1 MNRLAISRAANLAMF
16 LFLVVLSW
24 CFKASYFSFAVAIFI
39 IFLLC
44 DIWYS
49 YRNHEKIFPDVSR
62 PFKYMAGAIFSLY
75 ILFILTAIFH
85 FDGQDVHKAIEY
97 AYLSIPF
104 FMTWWISAKY
114 SVSQGVRWGILVGA
128 IIACVIGLHQWCI
141 NPGIRI
147 ESSYAHPNH
156 FGTMIN
162 LTLPLIGYYAVH
174 VKNNAY
180 KILSVCT
187 MIVQLGCLYLTGSRG
202 ALLALIGAVVLG
214 MLWAYVSLREY
225 KNIRF
230 GKYACVFIILI
241 LIGGGFTL
249 YHMGQERN
257 LDVVRMAETG
267 DSVAKAGG
275 ERMQMIRAS
284 IAMWE
289 DHKLFGVGAGHW
301 GEAYYGQYRPSDI
314 HEEGHSMP
322 HNMPLFFLS
331 TGGLVGVAGYCI
343 FIILSIVALTKVVK
357 MGRSLKW
364 GIAVYMIFLSFFLQ
378 GLVDTTII
386 NKIPARMYFA
396 IMGCIVTLSASRLI
410 ANSEIKQLR
419 E

>member
-1 MNRLAISRAANLAMF
+1 MVHSIRMNQISNIF
-16 LFLVVLSW
+16 LFFIMIIISW
-24 CFKASYFSFAVAIFI
+24 EFKASYFSYA
-39 IFLLC
+39 L
-44 DIWYS
+44 
-49 YRNHEKIFPDVSR
+49 
-62 PFKYMAGAIFSLY
+62 
-75 ILFILTAIFH
+75 ILFVLFLMIDGYYSFHHHLPFLPKRNKPFYVILLGILSF
-85 FDGQDVHKAIEY
+85 
-97 AYLSIPF
+97 YLAFNFTSLMHWTHIDLVKSMDYTWLCFPF
-104 FMTWWISAKY
+104 FMTWWILSKY
-114 SVSQGVRWGILVGA
+114 DAERGFRWGILVGA
-128 IIACVIGLHQWCI
+128 VIACVIGLHQWCI

-396 IMGCIVTLSASRLI
+396 LMGSFIPLCYLHL
-410 ANSEIKQLR
+410 KQK
-419 E
+419 

>member
-1 MNRLAISRAANLAMF
+1 MVHSIRMNQISNIF
-16 LFLVVLSW
+16 LFFIMIIISW
-24 CFKASYFSFAVAIFI
+24 EFKASYFSYA
-39 IFLLC
+39 L
-44 DIWYS
+44 
-49 YRNHEKIFPDVSR
+49 
-62 PFKYMAGAIFSLY
+62 
-75 ILFILTAIFH
+75 ILFVLFLMIDGYYSFHHQLSFLPKQNKTFYVILLGILSF
-85 FDGQDVHKAIEY
+85 
-97 AYLSIPF
+97 YLAFNFTSLMHWTHIDLVKSMDYTWLCFPF
-104 FMTWWISAKY
+104 FMTWWILSKY
-114 SVSQGVRWGILVGA
+114 DAERGFRWGILVGA
-128 IIACVIGLHQWCI
+128 VIACVIGLHQWCI

-331 TGGLVGVAGYCI
+331 TGGLVGAAGYCI

-396 IMGCIVTLSASRLI
+396 LMGSFIPLCYLHL
-410 ANSEIKQLR
+410 KQK
-419 E
+419 

>member
-1 MNRLAISRAANLAMF
+1 MVHSIRMNQISNIF
-16 LFLVVLSW
+16 LFFIMIIISW
-24 CFKASYFSFAVAIFI
+24 EFKASYFSYA
-39 IFLLC
+39 L
-44 DIWYS
+44 
-49 YRNHEKIFPDVSR
+49 
-62 PFKYMAGAIFSLY
+62 
-75 ILFILTAIFH
+75 ILFVLFLMIDGYYSFHHHLSFLPKRNKPFYVILLGILSF
-85 FDGQDVHKAIEY
+85 
-97 AYLSIPF
+97 YLAFNFTSLMHWTHIDLVKSMDYTWLCFPF
-104 FMTWWISAKY
+104 FMTWWILSKY
-114 SVSQGVRWGILVGA
+114 DAERGFRWGILVGA
-128 IIACVIGLHQWCI
+128 VIACVIGLHQWCI

-289 DHKLFGVGAGHW
+289 DHKLFGIGAGHW

-343 FIILSIVALTKVVK
+343 FIILAIVALTKVVK

-396 IMGCIVTLSASRLI
+396 LMGSFIPLCYLHL
-410 ANSEIKQLR
+410 KQK
-419 E
+419 

>member
-1 MNRLAISRAANLAMF
+1 MVHSIRMNQISNIF
-16 LFLVVLSW
+16 LFFIMIIISW
-24 CFKASYFSFAVAIFI
+24 EFKASYFSYA
-39 IFLLC
+39 L
-44 DIWYS
+44 
-49 YRNHEKIFPDVSR
+49 
-62 PFKYMAGAIFSLY
+62 
-75 ILFILTAIFH
+75 ILFVLFLMIDGYYSFHHHLPFLPKRNKPFYVILLGILSF
-85 FDGQDVHKAIEY
+85 
-97 AYLSIPF
+97 YLAFNFTSLMHWTHIDLVKSMDYTWLCFPF
-104 FMTWWISAKY
+104 FMTWWILSKY
-114 SVSQGVRWGILVGA
+114 DEERGFRWGILVGA
-128 IIACVIGLHQWCI
+128 VIACVIGLHQWCI

-396 IMGCIVTLSASRLI
+396 LMGSFIPLCYLHL
-410 ANSEIKQLR
+410 KQK
-419 E
+419 

>member
-1 MNRLAISRAANLAMF
+1 MVHSIRMNQISNIF
-16 LFLVVLSW
+16 LFFIMIIISW
-24 CFKASYFSFAVAIFI
+24 EFKASYFSYA
-39 IFLLC
+39 L
-44 DIWYS
+44 
-49 YRNHEKIFPDVSR
+49 
-62 PFKYMAGAIFSLY
+62 
-75 ILFILTAIFH
+75 ILFVLFLMIDGYYSFHHQLSFLPKRNKTFYVILLGILSF
-85 FDGQDVHKAIEY
+85 
-97 AYLSIPF
+97 YLAFNFTSLMHWTHIDLVKSMDYTWLCFPF
-104 FMTWWISAKY
+104 FMTWWILSKY
-114 SVSQGVRWGILVGA
+114 DAERGFRWGILVGA
-128 IIACVIGLHQWCI
+128 VIACVIGLHQWCI

-147 ESSYAHPNH
+147 ESSYANPNH

-162 LTLPLIGYYAVH
+162 LTLALIGYYAVH

-267 DSVAKAGG
+267 NSVAKAGG

-331 TGGLVGVAGYCI
+331 TGGLVGAAGYCI

-396 IMGCIVTLSASRLI
+396 LMGSFIPLCYLHL
-410 ANSEIKQLR
+410 KQK
-419 E
+419 

>member
-1 MNRLAISRAANLAMF
+1 MVHSIRMNQISNIF
-16 LFLVVLSW
+16 LFFIMIIISW
-24 CFKASYFSFAVAIFI
+24 EFKASYFSYA
-39 IFLLC
+39 L
-44 DIWYS
+44 
-49 YRNHEKIFPDVSR
+49 
-62 PFKYMAGAIFSLY
+62 
-75 ILFILTAIFH
+75 ILFVLFLMIDGYYSFHHHLPFLPKRNKPFYVILLGILSFYLAFNFTSL
-85 FDGQDVHKAIEY
+85 VHWTHIDLVKSMDY
-97 AYLSIPF
+97 TWLCFPF
-104 FMTWWISAKY
+104 FMTWWILSKY
-114 SVSQGVRWGILVGA
+114 DAERGFRWGILVGA
-128 IIACVIGLHQWCI
+128 VIACVIGLYQWCI

-396 IMGCIVTLSASRLI
+396 LMGSFIPLCYLHL
-410 ANSEIKQLR
+410 KQK
-419 E
+419 

>member
-62 PFKYMAGAIFSLY
+62 PFKYMASAIFSLY

-128 IIACVIGLHQWCI
+128 IIACIIGGYQWYFH
-141 NPGIRI
+141 PGMRLY
-147 ESSYAHPNH
+147 SSYANPNH
-156 FGTMIN
+156 FGTMIDI
-162 LTLPLIGYYAVH
+162 TLPLILYYM
-174 VKNNAY
+174 VKY
-180 KILSVCT
+180 KNKSYRLLSAMT
-187 MIVQLGCLYLTGSRG
+187 IFTQLCCLYATSSRG
-202 ALLALIGAVVLG
+202 ALIGLAAG
-214 MLWAYVSLREY
+214 MVFSTLVSLFIV
-225 KNIRF
+225 K
-230 GKYACVFIILI
+230 GKITPLVKKICIILTVVII
-241 LIGGGFTL
+241 LFGGFGA
-249 YHMGQERN
+249 YRMGHARPESQ
-257 LDVVRMAETG
+257 L
-267 DSVAKAGG
+267 GG
-275 ERMQMIRAS
+275 ERAFMAEAS
-284 IAMWE
+284 VEMWE
-289 DHKLFGVGAGHW
+289 DYKLIGVGASHW
-301 GEAYYGQYRPSDI
+301 QENYYGKYHPVGASEQ
-314 HEEGHSMP
+314 GLTMP
-322 HNMPLFFLS
+322 HNMMLYFLS
-331 TGGLVGVAGYCI
+331 TGGIIGGFG
-343 FIILSIVALTKVVK
+343 FITFYVFSFLGIYQ
-357 MGRSLKW
+357 SLKKRNEL
-364 GIAVYMIFLSFFLQ
+364 ILCICVFIPFFAFFIQ

>member
-1 MNRLAISRAANLAMF
+1 MVHSIRMNQISNIF
-16 LFLVVLSW
+16 LFFIMIIISW
-24 CFKASYFSFAVAIFI
+24 EFKASYFSYA
-39 IFLLC
+39 L
-44 DIWYS
+44 
-49 YRNHEKIFPDVSR
+49 
-62 PFKYMAGAIFSLY
+62 
-75 ILFILTAIFH
+75 ILFVLFLMIDGYYSFHHHLPFLPKRNKPFYVILLGILSF
-85 FDGQDVHKAIEY
+85 
-97 AYLSIPF
+97 YLAFNFTSLMHWTHIDLVKSMDYTWLCFPF
-104 FMTWWISAKY
+104 FMTWWILSKY
-114 SVSQGVRWGILVGA
+114 DAERGFRWGILVGA
-128 IIACVIGLHQWCI
+128 VIACVIGLHQWCI

-249 YHMGQERN
+249 YHMGQERS

-396 IMGCIVTLSASRLI
+396 LMGSFIPLCYLHL
-410 ANSEIKQLR
+410 KQK
-419 E
+419 

>member
-1 MNRLAISRAANLAMF
+1 MVHSIRMNQISNIF
-16 LFLVVLSW
+16 LFFIMIIISW
-24 CFKASYFSFAVAIFI
+24 EFKASYFSYA
-39 IFLLC
+39 L
-44 DIWYS
+44 
-49 YRNHEKIFPDVSR
+49 
-62 PFKYMAGAIFSLY
+62 
-75 ILFILTAIFH
+75 ILFVLFLIIDGYYSFHHQLSFLPKRNKTFYVILLGILSF
-85 FDGQDVHKAIEY
+85 
-97 AYLSIPF
+97 YLAFNFTSLMHWTHIDLVKSMDYTWLCFPF
-104 FMTWWISAKY
+104 FMTWWILSKY
-114 SVSQGVRWGILVGA
+114 DAERGFRWGILVGA
-128 IIACVIGLHQWCI
+128 VIACVIGLHQWCI

-331 TGGLVGVAGYCI
+331 TGGLVGAAGYCI

-396 IMGCIVTLSASRLI
+396 LMGSFIPLCYLHL
-410 ANSEIKQLR
+410 KQK
-419 E
+419 

>member
-1 MNRLAISRAANLAMF
+1 MLHSIRMNQISNIF
-16 LFLVVLSW
+16 LFFILLIISW
-24 CFKASYFSFAVAIFI
+24 EFKASYFSYA
-39 IFLLC
+39 L
-44 DIWYS
+44 
-49 YRNHEKIFPDVSR
+49 
-62 PFKYMAGAIFSLY
+62 
-75 ILFILTAIFH
+75 ILFVLFLMIDGYYSFHHHLSFLPKRNKPFYVILLGILAF
-85 FDGQDVHKAIEY
+85 
-97 AYLSIPF
+97 YLAFNFTSLMHWTHIDLVKSMDYTWLCFPF
-104 FMTWWISAKY
+104 FMTWWILSKY
-114 SVSQGVRWGILVGA
+114 DAERGFRWGILVGA
-128 IIACVIGLHQWCI
+128 VIACVIGLHQWCI

-214 MLWAYVSLREY
+214 MLWAYVSLRKY

-331 TGGLVGVAGYCI
+331 TGGLVGAAGYCI

-396 IMGCIVTLSASRLI
+396 LMGSFIPLCYLHL
-410 ANSEIKQLR
+410 KQK
-419 E
+419 

>member
-1 MNRLAISRAANLAMF
+1 MIGETMVHSIRMNQISNIF
-16 LFLVVLSW
+16 LFFIMIIISW
-24 CFKASYFSFAVAIFI
+24 EFKASYFSYA
-39 IFLLC
+39 L
-44 DIWYS
+44 
-49 YRNHEKIFPDVSR
+49 
-62 PFKYMAGAIFSLY
+62 
-75 ILFILTAIFH
+75 ILFVLFLMIDGYYSFHHQLSFLPKRNKTFYVILLGILAF
-85 FDGQDVHKAIEY
+85 
-97 AYLSIPF
+97 YLAFNFTSLMHWTHIDLVKSMDYTWLCFPF
-104 FMTWWISAKY
+104 FMTWWILSKY
-114 SVSQGVRWGILVGA
+114 DAERGFRWGILVGA
-128 IIACVIGLHQWCI
+128 VIACVIGLHQWCI

-331 TGGLVGVAGYCI
+331 TGGLVGAAGYCI

-396 IMGCIVTLSASRLI
+396 LMGSFIPLCYLHL
-410 ANSEIKQLR
+410 KQK
-419 E
+419 

>member
-1 MNRLAISRAANLAMF
+1 MVHSIRMNQISNIF
-16 LFLVVLSW
+16 LFFIMIIISW
-24 CFKASYFSFAVAIFI
+24 EFKASYFSYA
-39 IFLLC
+39 L
-44 DIWYS
+44 
-49 YRNHEKIFPDVSR
+49 
-62 PFKYMAGAIFSLY
+62 
-75 ILFILTAIFH
+75 ILFVLFLMIDGYYSFHHQLSFLPKRNKTFYVILLGILSF
-85 FDGQDVHKAIEY
+85 
-97 AYLSIPF
+97 YLAFNFTSLMHWTHIDLVKSMDYTWLCFPF
-104 FMTWWISAKY
+104 FMTWWILSKY
-114 SVSQGVRWGILVGA
+114 DAERGLRWGILVGA
-128 IIACVIGLHQWCI
+128 VIACVIGLHQWCI

-331 TGGLVGVAGYCI
+331 TGGLVGAAGYCI

-396 IMGCIVTLSASRLI
+396 LMGSFIPLCYLHL
-410 ANSEIKQLR
+410 KQK
-419 E
+419 

>member
-1 MNRLAISRAANLAMF
+1 MVHSIRMNQISNIF
-16 LFLVVLSW
+16 LFFIMIIISW
-24 CFKASYFSFAVAIFI
+24 EFKASYFSYA
-39 IFLLC
+39 L
-44 DIWYS
+44 
-49 YRNHEKIFPDVSR
+49 
-62 PFKYMAGAIFSLY
+62 
-75 ILFILTAIFH
+75 ILFVLFLMIDGYYSFHHHLPFLPKRNKPFYVILLGILSF
-85 FDGQDVHKAIEY
+85 
-97 AYLSIPF
+97 YLAFNFTSLMHWTHIDLVKSMDYTWLCFPF
-104 FMTWWISAKY
+104 FMTWWILSKY
-114 SVSQGVRWGILVGA
+114 DAERGFRWGILVGA
-128 IIACVIGLHQWCI
+128 VIACVIGLHQWCI

-257 LDVVRMAETG
+257 LDVVKMAETG

-331 TGGLVGVAGYCI
+331 TGGLVGAAGYCI

-396 IMGCIVTLSASRLI
+396 LMGSFIPLCYLHL
-410 ANSEIKQLR
+410 KQK
-419 E
+419 

>member
-1 MNRLAISRAANLAMF
+1 MVHSIRMNQISNIF
-16 LFLVVLSW
+16 LFFIMIIISW
-24 CFKASYFSFAVAIFI
+24 EFKASYFSYA
-39 IFLLC
+39 L
-44 DIWYS
+44 
-49 YRNHEKIFPDVSR
+49 
-62 PFKYMAGAIFSLY
+62 
-75 ILFILTAIFH
+75 ILFILFLMIDGYYSFH
-85 FDGQDVHKAIEY
+85 HQLSFLPKRNKPFYVILLGILAF
-97 AYLSIPF
+97 YLAFNFTSLMHWTHIDLVKSMDYTWLCFPF
-104 FMTWWISAKY
+104 FMTWWILSKY
-114 SVSQGVRWGILVGA
+114 DAERGFRWGILVGA
-128 IIACVIGLHQWCI
+128 VIACVIGLHQWCI

-267 DSVAKAGG
+267 DFVAKDGG

-331 TGGLVGVAGYCI
+331 TGGLVGAAGYCI

-396 IMGCIVTLSASRLI
+396 LMGSFIPLCYLHL
-410 ANSEIKQLR
+410 KQK
-419 E
+419 

>member
-1 MNRLAISRAANLAMF
+1 MVHSIRMNQISNIF
-16 LFLVVLSW
+16 LFFIMIIISW
-24 CFKASYFSFAVAIFI
+24 EFKASYFSYA
-39 IFLLC
+39 L
-44 DIWYS
+44 
-49 YRNHEKIFPDVSR
+49 
-62 PFKYMAGAIFSLY
+62 
-75 ILFILTAIFH
+75 ILFVLFLMIDGYYSFHHQLSFLPKRNKTFYVILLGILSF
-85 FDGQDVHKAIEY
+85 
-97 AYLSIPF
+97 YLAFNFTSLMHWTHIDLVKSMDYTWLCFPF
-104 FMTWWISAKY
+104 FMTWWILSKY
-114 SVSQGVRWGILVGA
+114 DAERGFRWGILVGA
-128 IIACVIGLHQWCI
+128 VIACVIGLHQWCI

-180 KILSVCT
+180 RILSVCT

-214 MLWAYVSLREY
+214 MLWAYVSLKEY

-331 TGGLVGVAGYCI
+331 TGGLVGAAGYCI
-343 FIILSIVALTKVVK
+343 FIILSIVALMKVVK

-396 IMGCIVTLSASRLI
+396 LMGSFIPLCYLHL
-410 ANSEIKQLR
+410 KQK
-419 E
+419 

>member
-1 MNRLAISRAANLAMF
+1 MLHSIRMNQISNIF
-16 LFLVVLSW
+16 LFFILLIISW
-24 CFKASYFSFAVAIFI
+24 EFKASYFSYA
-39 IFLLC
+39 L
-44 DIWYS
+44 
-49 YRNHEKIFPDVSR
+49 
-62 PFKYMAGAIFSLY
+62 
-75 ILFILTAIFH
+75 ILFALFLMIDGYYSFHHQLSFLPKRNKPFYVILLGILAF
-85 FDGQDVHKAIEY
+85 
-97 AYLSIPF
+97 YLAFNFTSLMHWTHIDLAKSMDYTWLCFPF
-104 FMTWWISAKY
+104 FMTWWILSKY
-114 SVSQGVRWGILVGA
+114 DAERGFRWGILVGA
-128 IIACVIGLHQWCI
+128 VIACVIGLHQWCI

-230 GKYACVFIILI
+230 GKYACVFIIFI

-267 DSVAKAGG
+267 DPVAKAGG

-331 TGGLVGVAGYCI
+331 TGGLVGAAGYCI
-343 FIILSIVALTKVVK
+343 FIILSIVALTIVVK
-357 MGRSLKW
+357 MGRSIKW

-396 IMGCIVTLSASRLI
+396 LMGSFIPLCYLHL
-410 ANSEIKQLR
+410 KQK
-419 E
+419 

>member
-1 MNRLAISRAANLAMF
+1 MLHSIRMNQISNIF
-16 LFLVVLSW
+16 LFFILIIISW
-24 CFKASYFSFAVAIFI
+24 EFKASYFSYA
-39 IFLLC
+39 L
-44 DIWYS
+44 
-49 YRNHEKIFPDVSR
+49 
-62 PFKYMAGAIFSLY
+62 
-75 ILFILTAIFH
+75 ILFALFLMIDGYYSFHHQLSFLPKRNKPFYVILLGILSF
-85 FDGQDVHKAIEY
+85 
-97 AYLSIPF
+97 YLAFNFTSLMHWTHIDLVKSMDYTWLCFPF
-104 FMTWWISAKY
+104 FMTWWILSKY
-114 SVSQGVRWGILVGA
+114 DAERGFRWGILVGA
-128 IIACVIGLHQWCI
+128 VIACVIGLHQWYI

-180 KILSVCT
+180 KILSICT
-187 MIVQLGCLYLTGSRG
+187 MIAQLGCLYLTGSRG
-202 ALLALIGAVVLG
+202 ALLALIGAAVLG
-214 MLWAYVSLREY
+214 MLWAYASIRKY
-225 KNIRF
+225 KNIKI
-230 GKYACVFIILI
+230 GKYVCTFIILT
-241 LIGGGFTL
+241 LISGGFAL

-257 LDVVRMAETG
+257 LDVVKMAET
-267 DSVAKAGG
+267 DNSLAKAGG
-275 ERMQMIRAS
+275 ERTQMIRAS

-289 DHKLFGVGAGHW
+289 DHKLLGVGAGHW

-343 FIILSIVALTKVVK
+343 FIILSIVALTKAVK

-386 NKIPARMYFA
+386 NKIPARMYFSL
-396 IMGCIVTLSASRLI
+396 MGSFIPLCYLH
-410 ANSEIKQLR
+410 LR
-419 E
+419 QK

>member
-1 MNRLAISRAANLAMF
+1 MLHSIRMNQISNIF
-16 LFLVVLSW
+16 LFFILLIISW
-24 CFKASYFSFAVAIFI
+24 EFKASYFSYA
-39 IFLLC
+39 L
-44 DIWYS
+44 
-49 YRNHEKIFPDVSR
+49 
-62 PFKYMAGAIFSLY
+62 
-75 ILFILTAIFH
+75 ILFALFLMIDGYYSFHHQLSFLPKRNKPFYVILLGILAF
-85 FDGQDVHKAIEY
+85 
-97 AYLSIPF
+97 YLAFNFTSLMHWTHIDLAKSMDYTWLCFPF
-104 FMTWWISAKY
+104 FMTWWILSKY
-114 SVSQGVRWGILVGA
+114 DAERGFRWGILAGA
-128 IIACVIGLHQWCI
+128 VIACVIGLHQWCI

-230 GKYACVFIILI
+230 GKYACVFIIFI

-267 DSVAKAGG
+267 DPVAKAGG

-331 TGGLVGVAGYCI
+331 TGGLVGAAGYCI
-343 FIILSIVALTKVVK
+343 FIILSIVALTIVVK
-357 MGRSLKW
+357 MGRSIKW

-396 IMGCIVTLSASRLI
+396 LMGSFIPLCYLHL
-410 ANSEIKQLR
+410 KQK
-419 E
+419 

>member
-1 MNRLAISRAANLAMF
+1 MVHSIRMNQISNIF
-16 LFLVVLSW
+16 LFFIMIIISW
-24 CFKASYFSFAVAIFI
+24 EFKASYFSYA
-39 IFLLC
+39 L
-44 DIWYS
+44 
-49 YRNHEKIFPDVSR
+49 
-62 PFKYMAGAIFSLY
+62 
-75 ILFILTAIFH
+75 ILFVLFLMIDGYYSFHHHLSFLPKRNKPFYVILLGILSF
-85 FDGQDVHKAIEY
+85 
-97 AYLSIPF
+97 YLAFNFTSLMHWTHIDLVKSMDYTWLCFPF
-104 FMTWWISAKY
+104 FMTWWILSKY
-114 SVSQGVRWGILVGA
+114 DAERGFRWGILVGA
-128 IIACVIGLHQWCI
+128 VIACVIGLHQWCI

-331 TGGLVGVAGYCI
+331 TGGLVGAAGYCI

-396 IMGCIVTLSASRLI
+396 LMGSFIPLCYLHL
-410 ANSEIKQLR
+410 KQK
-419 E
+419 

>member
-1 MNRLAISRAANLAMF
+1 MVHSIRMNQISNIF
-16 LFLVVLSW
+16 LFFIMIIISW
-24 CFKASYFSFAVAIFI
+24 EFKASYFSYA
-39 IFLLC
+39 L
-44 DIWYS
+44 
-49 YRNHEKIFPDVSR
+49 
-62 PFKYMAGAIFSLY
+62 
-75 ILFILTAIFH
+75 ILFVLFLMIDGYYSFHHQLSFLPKRNKTFYVILLGILSF
-85 FDGQDVHKAIEY
+85 
-97 AYLSIPF
+97 YLAFNFTSLMHWTHIDLVKSMDYTWLCFPF
-104 FMTWWISAKY
+104 FMTWWILSKY
-114 SVSQGVRWGILVGA
+114 DAERGFRWGILVGA
-128 IIACVIGLHQWCI
+128 VIACVIGLHQWCI

-162 LTLPLIGYYAVH
+162 LTLALIGYYAVH

-267 DSVAKAGG
+267 NSVAKAGG

-331 TGGLVGVAGYCI
+331 TGGLVGAAGYCI

-396 IMGCIVTLSASRLI
+396 LMGSFIPLCYLHL
-410 ANSEIKQLR
+410 KQK
-419 E
+419 

>member
-1 MNRLAISRAANLAMF
+1 MVHSIRMNQISNIF
-16 LFLVVLSW
+16 LFFIMIIISW
-24 CFKASYFSFAVAIFI
+24 EFKASYFSYA
-39 IFLLC
+39 L
-44 DIWYS
+44 
-49 YRNHEKIFPDVSR
+49 
-62 PFKYMAGAIFSLY
+62 
-75 ILFILTAIFH
+75 ILFVLFLMIDGYYSFHHQLSFLPKRNKTFYVILLGILSF
-85 FDGQDVHKAIEY
+85 
-97 AYLSIPF
+97 YLAFNFTSLMHWTHIDLVKSMDYTWLCFPF
-104 FMTWWISAKY
+104 FMTWWILSKY
-114 SVSQGVRWGILVGA
+114 DAERGFRWGILVGA
-128 IIACVIGLHQWCI
+128 VIACVIGLHQWCI

-331 TGGLVGVAGYCI
+331 TGGLVGAAGYCI

-386 NKIPARMYFA
+386 NKISARMYFA
-396 IMGCIVTLSASRLI
+396 LMGSFIPLCYLHL
-410 ANSEIKQLR
+410 KQK
-419 E
+419 

>member
-1 MNRLAISRAANLAMF
+1 MLHSIRMNQISNIF
-16 LFLVVLSW
+16 LFFILLIISW
-24 CFKASYFSFAVAIFI
+24 EFKASYFSYALIFFAL
-39 IFLLC
+39 FLMIDGYYSFHHQLSFLPKRNKPFYVILLGILAFYLAFNFTSLMHWTHIDLAKSMDYTWLC
-44 DIWYS
+44 
-49 YRNHEKIFPDVSR
+49 F
-62 PFKYMAGAIFSLY
+62 
-75 ILFILTAIFH
+75 
-85 FDGQDVHKAIEY
+85 
-97 AYLSIPF
+97 PF
-104 FMTWWISAKY
+104 FMTWWILSKY
-114 SVSQGVRWGILVGA
+114 DAERGFRWGILVGA
-128 IIACVIGLHQWCI
+128 VIACVIGLHQWCI

-230 GKYACVFIILI
+230 GKYACVFIIFI

-331 TGGLVGVAGYCI
+331 TGGLVGAAGYCI

-396 IMGCIVTLSASRLI
+396 LMGSFIPLCYLHL
-410 ANSEIKQLR
+410 KQK
-419 E
+419 

>member
-1 MNRLAISRAANLAMF
+1 MVHSIRMNQISNIF
-16 LFLVVLSW
+16 LFFIMIIISW
-24 CFKASYFSFAVAIFI
+24 EFKASYFSYA
-39 IFLLC
+39 L
-44 DIWYS
+44 
-49 YRNHEKIFPDVSR
+49 
-62 PFKYMAGAIFSLY
+62 
-75 ILFILTAIFH
+75 ILFVLFLMIDGYYSFHHQLSFLPKRNKTFYVILLGILSF
-85 FDGQDVHKAIEY
+85 
-97 AYLSIPF
+97 YLAFNFTSLMHWTHIDLVKSMDYTWLCFPF
-104 FMTWWISAKY
+104 FMTWWILSKY
-114 SVSQGVRWGILVGA
+114 DAERGFRWGILVGA
-128 IIACVIGLHQWCI
+128 VIACVIGLHQWCI

-187 MIVQLGCLYLTGSRG
+187 MIVQLGCLYLNGSRG

-331 TGGLVGVAGYCI
+331 TGGLVGAAGYCI

-396 IMGCIVTLSASRLI
+396 LMGSFIPLCYLHL
-410 ANSEIKQLR
+410 KQK
-419 E
+419 

>member
-1 MNRLAISRAANLAMF
+1 MVHSIRMNQISNIF
-16 LFLVVLSW
+16 LFFIMIIISW
-24 CFKASYFSFAVAIFI
+24 EFKASYFSYA
-39 IFLLC
+39 L
-44 DIWYS
+44 
-49 YRNHEKIFPDVSR
+49 
-62 PFKYMAGAIFSLY
+62 
-75 ILFILTAIFH
+75 ILFVLFLMIDGYYSFRHHLSFLPKRNKPFYVILLGILSF
-85 FDGQDVHKAIEY
+85 
-97 AYLSIPF
+97 YLAFNFTSLMHWTHIDLVKSMDYTWLCFPF
-104 FMTWWISAKY
+104 FMTWWILSKY
-114 SVSQGVRWGILVGA
+114 DAERGFRWGILVGA
-128 IIACVIGLHQWCI
+128 VIACVIGLHQWCI

-331 TGGLVGVAGYCI
+331 TGGLVGAAGYCI
-343 FIILSIVALTKVVK
+343 FVILSIVALTKVVK

-396 IMGCIVTLSASRLI
+396 LMGSFIPLCYLHL
-410 ANSEIKQLR
+410 KQK
-419 E
+419 

>member
-1 MNRLAISRAANLAMF
+1 MVHSIRMNQISNIF
-16 LFLVVLSW
+16 LFFIMIIISW
-24 CFKASYFSFAVAIFI
+24 EFKASYFSYA
-39 IFLLC
+39 L
-44 DIWYS
+44 
-49 YRNHEKIFPDVSR
+49 
-62 PFKYMAGAIFSLY
+62 
-75 ILFILTAIFH
+75 ILFVLFLMIDGYYSFHHQLSFLPKRNKTFYVILLGILSF
-85 FDGQDVHKAIEY
+85 
-97 AYLSIPF
+97 YLAFNFTSLMHWTHIDLVKSMDYTWLCFPF
-104 FMTWWISAKY
+104 FMTWWILSKY
-114 SVSQGVRWGILVGA
+114 DAERGFRWGILVGA
-128 IIACVIGLHQWCI
+128 VIACVIGLHQWCI

-230 GKYACVFIILI
+230 GNYACVFIILI

-331 TGGLVGVAGYCI
+331 TGGLVGAAGYCI

-396 IMGCIVTLSASRLI
+396 LMGSFIPLCYLHL
-410 ANSEIKQLR
+410 KQK
-419 E
+419 

>member
-1 MNRLAISRAANLAMF
+1 MVHSIRMNQISNIF
-16 LFLVVLSW
+16 LFFIMIIISW
-24 CFKASYFSFAVAIFI
+24 EFKASYFSYA
-39 IFLLC
+39 L
-44 DIWYS
+44 
-49 YRNHEKIFPDVSR
+49 
-62 PFKYMAGAIFSLY
+62 
-75 ILFILTAIFH
+75 ILFVLFLMIDGYYSFHHHLPFLPKRNKPFYVILLGILSF
-85 FDGQDVHKAIEY
+85 
-97 AYLSIPF
+97 YLAFNFTSLMHWTHIDLVKPMDYTWLCFPF
-104 FMTWWISAKY
+104 FMTWWILSKY
-114 SVSQGVRWGILVGA
+114 DAERGFRWGILVGA
-128 IIACVIGLHQWCI
+128 VIACVIGLHQWCI

-396 IMGCIVTLSASRLI
+396 LMGSFIPLCYLHL
-410 ANSEIKQLR
+410 KQK
-419 E
+419 

>member
-1 MNRLAISRAANLAMF
+1 MVHSIRMNQISNIF
-16 LFLVVLSW
+16 LFFIMIIISW
-24 CFKASYFSFAVAIFI
+24 EFKASYFSYA
-39 IFLLC
+39 L
-44 DIWYS
+44 
-49 YRNHEKIFPDVSR
+49 
-62 PFKYMAGAIFSLY
+62 
-75 ILFILTAIFH
+75 ILFVLFLMIDGYYSFHHQLSFLPKRNKTFYVILLGILSF
-85 FDGQDVHKAIEY
+85 
-97 AYLSIPF
+97 YLAFNFTSLMHWTHIDLVKSMDYTWLCFPF
-104 FMTWWISAKY
+104 FMTWWILSKY
-114 SVSQGVRWGILVGA
+114 DAERGFRWGILVGA
-128 IIACVIGLHQWCI
+128 VIACVIGLHQWCI

-230 GKYACVFIILI
+230 GNYACVFIILI

-314 HEEGHSMP
+314 HEEGHFMP

-331 TGGLVGVAGYCI
+331 TGGLVGAAGYCI

-396 IMGCIVTLSASRLI
+396 LMGSFIPLCYLHL
-410 ANSEIKQLR
+410 KQK
-419 E
+419 

>member
-1 MNRLAISRAANLAMF
+1 MVHSIRMNQISNIF
-16 LFLVVLSW
+16 LFFIMIIISW
-24 CFKASYFSFAVAIFI
+24 EFKASYFSYA
-39 IFLLC
+39 L
-44 DIWYS
+44 
-49 YRNHEKIFPDVSR
+49 
-62 PFKYMAGAIFSLY
+62 
-75 ILFILTAIFH
+75 ILFVLFLMIDGYYSFHHHLPFLPKRNKPFYVILLGILSF
-85 FDGQDVHKAIEY
+85 
-97 AYLSIPF
+97 YLAFNFTSLMHWTHIDLVKSMDYTWLCFPF
-104 FMTWWISAKY
+104 FMTWWILSKY
-114 SVSQGVRWGILVGA
+114 DAERGFRWGILVGA
-128 IIACVIGLHQWCI
+128 VIACVIGLHQWCI

-396 IMGCIVTLSASRLI
+396 LMGGFIPLCYLHL
-410 ANSEIKQLR
+410 KQK
-419 E
+419 

>member
-1 MNRLAISRAANLAMF
+1 MVHSIRMNQISNIF
-16 LFLVVLSW
+16 LFFIMIIISW
-24 CFKASYFSFAVAIFI
+24 EFKASYFSYA
-39 IFLLC
+39 L
-44 DIWYS
+44 
-49 YRNHEKIFPDVSR
+49 
-62 PFKYMAGAIFSLY
+62 
-75 ILFILTAIFH
+75 ILFVLFLMIDGYYSFHHQLSFLPKRNKTFYVILLGILSF
-85 FDGQDVHKAIEY
+85 
-97 AYLSIPF
+97 YLAFNFTSLMHWTHIDLVKSMDYTWLCFPF
-104 FMTWWISAKY
+104 FMTWWILSKY
-114 SVSQGVRWGILVGA
+114 DAERGFRWGILVGA
-128 IIACVIGLHQWCI
+128 VIACVIGLHQWCI

-267 DSVAKAGG
+267 NSVAKAGG

-331 TGGLVGVAGYCI
+331 TGGLVGAAGYCI

-396 IMGCIVTLSASRLI
+396 LMGSFIPLCYLHL
-410 ANSEIKQLR
+410 KQK
-419 E
+419 

>member
-1 MNRLAISRAANLAMF
+1 MVHSIRMNQISNIF
-16 LFLVVLSW
+16 LFFIMIIISW
-24 CFKASYFSFAVAIFI
+24 EFKASYFSYA
-39 IFLLC
+39 L
-44 DIWYS
+44 
-49 YRNHEKIFPDVSR
+49 
-62 PFKYMAGAIFSLY
+62 
-75 ILFILTAIFH
+75 ILFVLFLMIDGYYSFHHQLSFLPKRNKTFYVILLGILSF
-85 FDGQDVHKAIEY
+85 
-97 AYLSIPF
+97 YLAFNFTSLMHWTHIDLVKSMDYTWLCFPF
-104 FMTWWISAKY
+104 FMTWWILSKY
-114 SVSQGVRWGILVGA
+114 DAERGFRWGILVGA
-128 IIACVIGLHQWCI
+128 VIACVIGLHQWCI

-331 TGGLVGVAGYCI
+331 TGGSVGAAGYCI

-396 IMGCIVTLSASRLI
+396 LMGSFIPLCYLHL
-410 ANSEIKQLR
+410 KQK
-419 E
+419 

>member
-1 MNRLAISRAANLAMF
+1 MVHSIRMNQISNIF
-16 LFLVVLSW
+16 LFFIMIIISW
-24 CFKASYFSFAVAIFI
+24 EFKASYFSYA
-39 IFLLC
+39 L
-44 DIWYS
+44 
-49 YRNHEKIFPDVSR
+49 
-62 PFKYMAGAIFSLY
+62 
-75 ILFILTAIFH
+75 ILFVLFLMIDGYYSFHHQLSFLPKRNKTFYVILLGILSF
-85 FDGQDVHKAIEY
+85 
-97 AYLSIPF
+97 YLAFNFTSLMHWTHIDLVKSMDYTWLCFPF
-104 FMTWWISAKY
+104 FMTWWILSKY
-114 SVSQGVRWGILVGA
+114 DAERGFRWGILVGA
-128 IIACVIGLHQWCI
+128 VIACVIGLHQWCI

-147 ESSYAHPNH
+147 ESSYANPNH

-331 TGGLVGVAGYCI
+331 TGGLVGAAGYCI

-396 IMGCIVTLSASRLI
+396 LMGSFIPLCYLHL
-410 ANSEIKQLR
+410 KQK
-419 E
+419 

>member
-1 MNRLAISRAANLAMF
+1 MVHSIRMNQISNIF
-16 LFLVVLSW
+16 LFFIMIIISW
-24 CFKASYFSFAVAIFI
+24 EFKASYFSYA
-39 IFLLC
+39 L
-44 DIWYS
+44 
-49 YRNHEKIFPDVSR
+49 
-62 PFKYMAGAIFSLY
+62 
-75 ILFILTAIFH
+75 ILFVLFLMIDGYYSFHHQLSFLPKRNKTFYVILLGILSF
-85 FDGQDVHKAIEY
+85 
-97 AYLSIPF
+97 YLAFNFTSLMHWTHIDLVKPMDYTWLCFPF
-104 FMTWWISAKY
+104 FMTWWILSKY
-114 SVSQGVRWGILVGA
+114 DAERGFRWGILVGA
-128 IIACVIGLHQWCI
+128 VIACVIGLHQWCI

-331 TGGLVGVAGYCI
+331 TGGLVGAAGYCI

-396 IMGCIVTLSASRLI
+396 LMGSFIPLCYLHL
-410 ANSEIKQLR
+410 KQK
-419 E
+419 

>member
-1 MNRLAISRAANLAMF
+1 MVHSIRMNQISNIF
-16 LFLVVLSW
+16 LFFIMIIISW
-24 CFKASYFSFAVAIFI
+24 EFKASYFSYA
-39 IFLLC
+39 L
-44 DIWYS
+44 
-49 YRNHEKIFPDVSR
+49 
-62 PFKYMAGAIFSLY
+62 
-75 ILFILTAIFH
+75 ILFVLFLMIDGYYSFHHHLSFLPKRNKPFYVILLGILSF
-85 FDGQDVHKAIEY
+85 
-97 AYLSIPF
+97 YLAFNFTSLMHWTHIDLVKSMDYTWLCFPF
-104 FMTWWISAKY
+104 FMTWWILSKY
-114 SVSQGVRWGILVGA
+114 DAERGFRWGILVGA
-128 IIACVIGLHQWCI
+128 VIACVIGLHQWCI
-141 NPGIRI
+141 SPGIRI

-331 TGGLVGVAGYCI
+331 TGGLVGAAGYCI

-357 MGRSLKW
+357 MGRFLKW

-396 IMGCIVTLSASRLI
+396 LMGSFIPLCYLHL
-410 ANSEIKQLR
+410 KQK
-419 E
+419 

>member
-1 MNRLAISRAANLAMF
+1 MVHSIRMNQISNIF
-16 LFLVVLSW
+16 LFFIMIIISW
-24 CFKASYFSFAVAIFI
+24 EFKASYFSYA
-39 IFLLC
+39 L
-44 DIWYS
+44 
-49 YRNHEKIFPDVSR
+49 
-62 PFKYMAGAIFSLY
+62 
-75 ILFILTAIFH
+75 ILFVLFLMIDGYYSFHHQLSFLPKRNKTFYVILLGILSF
-85 FDGQDVHKAIEY
+85 
-97 AYLSIPF
+97 YLAFNFTSLMHWTHIDLVKSMDYTWLCFPF
-104 FMTWWISAKY
+104 FMTWWILSKY
-114 SVSQGVRWGILVGA
+114 DAERGFRWGILVGA
-128 IIACVIGLHQWCI
+128 VIACVIGLHQWCI

-187 MIVQLGCLYLTGSRG
+187 MIVQLGCLYLTGSRS

-331 TGGLVGVAGYCI
+331 TGGLVGAAGYCI

-396 IMGCIVTLSASRLI
+396 LMGSFIPLCYLHL
-410 ANSEIKQLR
+410 KQK
-419 E
+419 